1 MTALTKEI
9 FVLAIKSLENQ
20 FITDKLNGEL
30 MQTVFNTEDCGI
42 YDNEVLVKTI
52 LGLLR
57 LRFPKIDG
65 SCEIEHFCFELN
77 SGVYIEE
84 KSISQRDLWN

>member
-20 FITDKLNGEL
+20 FTTDKLNGEL

-65 SCEIEHFCFELN
+65 SCEIERFCFEFRCL
-77 SGVYIEE
+77 Y
-84 KSISQRDLWN
+84 